1 MSTKRSTLTS
11 YLTGKKLGLLA
22 AQLLVLA
29 FMLACIGIFIAGIFD
44 FPSYAPRHTSEF
56 IPYAP
61 PWTPE
66 IFSLILGQYGLSI
79 GNWLLFRLVLSIFI
93 ALVFWIVGFLI
104 FFRKGN
110 DWFGLYIGVI
120 FVLFG
125 TVSGDPSTVFPGLHP
140 ELTWL
145 LDPLSV
151 LAWLGLFMLLFLFPN
166 GRFTP
171 RWTRWIGLLQ
181 LLFFALIINDFGNDT
196 PSPLFV
202 AFILTMVGSGPAAR
216 CIVIARYQT
225 FSSASRPNGSCL
237 RW

>member
-1 MSTKRSTLTS
+1 MSTKMSTFTS
-11 YLTGKKLGLLA
+11 YLTSKKLGLLA
-22 AQLLVLA
+22 PQLLVLA
-29 FMLACIGIFIAGIFD
+29 FMLACIGMFIAGIFD
-44 FPSYAPRHTSEF
+44 FPSYAASHTGEF

-66 IFSLILGQYGLSI
+66 IFGLILSQYGLSI
-79 GNWLLFRLVLSIFI
+79 GNWLLYRLVLSIFI

-110 DWFGLYIGVI
+110 DWFGLYIGLI

-125 TVSGDPSTVFPGLHP
+125 TVSGDPSAVFSGLHP
-140 ELTWL
+140 ELKWL

-171 RWTRWIGLLQ
+171 RWTRWIALLQ
-181 LLFFALIINDFGNDT
+181 LFFYALIINDFGNDA
-196 PSPLFV
+196 PSPLF
-202 AFILTMVGSGPAAR
+202 
-216 CIVIARYQT
+216 IAIYFNHGRDWGRQPGV
-225 FSSASRPNGSCL
+225 SLSQDI
-237 RW
+237 